1 VTGITTDLL
10 LQYGALGIMVV
21 YMMYDKQVI
30 MKELISTLQ
39 SMRQEVNDLRMDIQ
53 TSRRGRK

>member
-1 VTGITTDLL
+1 